1 MTLAPF
7 KIERYFAEHE
17 FSTRYLLSS
26 SDCEAMTIAEL
37 LAYEDGSE
45 RAFRDHWLGYTESQG
60 APELRRAIAGLY
72 DSITERDVLVHAG
85 AEEGIFAFMNV
96 ALAPGD
102 HAVVHA
108 PCYQSLKEVARG
120 RGVEV
125 TDWSANPDDAWS
137 LDPNDLARAI
147 KPNTK
152 ALVLNCPHNP
162 TGYLLP
168 RDRLDAVVEV
178 ARRHG
183 LTLFCDEVYRELEH
197 DPADRLPAAC
207 DLYER
212 AVSLGVLSKTYGL
225 PGLRIGWIATRDRA
239 LYARI
244 AAFKDYLTICNSAPS
259 EFLARIA
266 LAHRTTVAERNR
278 RIVLDNLEVLDEFFA
293 RHVNRFVWHRPKAGP
308 IAFPALLDG
317 GAEAFC
323 RKALEQAQVLL
334 LPSTV
339 YDAGDRHFRIGFGR
353 RNLPQAVAQLE
364 RHLTG

>member
-26 SDCEAMTIAEL
+26 SDCEAMTVAEL
-37 LAYEDGSE
+37 LAFEDGSE
-45 RAFRDHWLGYTESQG
+45 EAFRDHWLGYTESQG
-60 APELRRAIAGLY
+60 APELRRAIAGIY
-72 DSITERDVLVHAG
+72 KCVTDRDVLVHAG
-85 AEEGIFAFMNV
+85 AEEAIFAFMNV

-102 HAVVHA
+102 HVVVHR

-125 TDWSANPDDAWS
+125 TDWTANPNDGWS
-137 LDPNDLARAI
+137 LDPDDLARAI
-147 KPNTK
+147 RPNTK
-152 ALVLNCPHNP
+152 AVVLNCPHNP

-168 RDRLDAVVEV
+168 RERLDAVVEV

-183 LTLFCDEVYRELEH
+183 LYLFSDEVYRELEH

-225 PGLRIGWIATRDRA
+225 PGLRIGWIATRDRD

-244 AAFKDYLTICNSAPS
+244 ASYKDYLTICNSAPS

-266 LAHRTTVAERNR
+266 LTHRTAIAGRNR
-278 RIVLDNLEVLDEFFA
+278 RLVLDNLEILDDFFL
-293 RHVNRFVWHRPKAGP
+293 RHRNRFGWQRPKAGP
-308 IAFPALLDG
+308 IAFPALLGG

-323 RKALEQAQVLL
+323 HRMVEQAQVLL

-339 YDAGDRHFRIGFGR
+339 YDAGDGHFRIGFGR
-353 RNLPQAVAQLE
+353 RNLPEALAQLE
-364 RHLTG
+364 RHLAG